1 MPGSAVGWIAMLCM
15 DTTVFIMTL
24 VKTSQMRSYAH
35 HGLFSVL
42 FRDGKLQEPIL
53 SLYNRLS
60 SLALRCRVL
69 RVRILGSS
77 HTSRRND
84 FLYQGASSC
93 RCCQSTYFPG
103 ETWIFHGHLNVLH

>member
-84 FLYQGASSC
+84 FC
-93 RCCQSTYFPG
+93 TR
-103 ETWIFHGHLNVLH
+103 VLVVAGVANLLTFLVRRGSVMGI